1 MLKVFAAIMLQASA
15 KVYLEEAFEPMSNKW
30 YHSRVT
36 DSVFNFDAGNEFS
49 DFVHEYSLYAK
60 RGDS

>member
-1 MLKVFAAIMLQASA
+1 
-15 KVYLEEAFEPMSNKW
+15 MSNKW

-49 DFVHEYSLYAK
+49 DFVQEYSLYAK